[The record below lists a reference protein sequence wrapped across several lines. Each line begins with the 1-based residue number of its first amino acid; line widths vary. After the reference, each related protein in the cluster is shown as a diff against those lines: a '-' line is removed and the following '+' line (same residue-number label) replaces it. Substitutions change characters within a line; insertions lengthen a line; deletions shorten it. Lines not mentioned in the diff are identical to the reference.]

1 LLNRTTG
8 CVCLF
13 PLGGYFLGKMPAVK
27 KNFTILIVEIII
39 ILVMLGA
46 IEYSRRQ
53 RNISRGKSKKR
64 WKK

>member
-1 LLNRTTG
+1 
-8 CVCLF
+8 
-13 PLGGYFLGKMPAVK
+13 MPAVK